1 MLKSLGKCSL
11 YRLSKAHRGLKL
23 FLYSFLFVILEN
35 KVVNSFVATSL
46 FSVPAVTRH
55 VGERSLF
62 RATKLGRK
70 ILLSA
75 TLNIKKTY
83 KTDLRNMLDDIIDSV
98 SGKLYSRLLFFF
110 SFFKLLSLDCFP
122 FLSHWSPDV
131 LFLGSC
137 PNNVVVEGAGSVSQ
151 DRQHDY
157 IFHRGVL

>member
-1 MLKSLGKCSL
+1 MLKSLGTRSL
-11 YRLSKAHRGLKL
+11 YRLSKAHRGLQL
-23 FLYSFLFVILEN
+23 FLYAFLLRTRL
-35 KVVNSFVATSL
+35 STPLWQLPSY
-46 FSVPAVTRH
+46 SVPAVTRH

-83 KTDLRNMLDDIIDSV
+83 TTDLRNMLDDVIDSV

-110 SFFKLLSLDCFP
+110 FFKLLSLDYFP
-122 FLSHWSPDV
+122 FISHWSPDV

-151 DRQHDY
+151 DQQHDY
-157 IFHRGVL
+157 FP